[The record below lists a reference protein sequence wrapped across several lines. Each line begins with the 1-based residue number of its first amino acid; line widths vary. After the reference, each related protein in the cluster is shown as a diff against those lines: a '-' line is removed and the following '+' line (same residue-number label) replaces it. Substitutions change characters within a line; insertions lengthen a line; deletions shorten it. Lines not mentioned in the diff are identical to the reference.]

1 MKITVKKLPLKKKTY
16 EVKRSVKNMR
26 KTYKMQLAFAENTDM
41 DGKDNKE
48 IMAGVVESFDVA
60 LNYIKDILKLSDK
73 DVDKIEDELD
83 QNQLF
88 EVANKVAMDLM
99 GVKPEDLDDPKK

>member
-1 MKITVKKLPLKKKTY
+1 MKITIKELPLKKKTY
-16 EVKRSVKNMR
+16 EVKQSVKNMR

-41 DGKDNKE
+41 DDKDNKE